1 MSNIL
6 QRPFTQPAA
15 SKEGLQRFIDELKS
29 IVGAKY
35 VLTDEERTRRFR
47 IGYRFGR
54 GKAAAVVRPSCLLEQ
69 WRVLKA
75 CVSANKIVI
84 MQAANTGLTGGSTPD
99 GDDYDRDIVI
109 INTLR
114 MKKAEVIEQGKQV
127 ICFPGTTLDQLEKL
141 LKPFGREP
149 HSVIGSS
156 CIGASV
162 FGGVCNN
169 SGGALVQRGPAYT
182 EMALFG
188 QLDAEGGL
196 HLVNHLGVRLG
207 SDPEMIL
214 DRLDRRDYTD
224 SDIVA
229 DAGRGSDYDYIDHV
243 RAVDADTPARFNAD
257 PKRLHEASGCA
268 GKLILFALR
277 LDTFPAE
284 RTSTVFYIGTNDAN
298 ELETIRRRV
307 LSEFS
312 ILPISGE
319 YLHRDAFDIADKYG
333 KDTFL
338 LIYYLGTE
346 RMPPLFALKGR
357 CDAYLD
363 RLSFLPSHLIDRVLQ
378 GLSAIFPNHLPPR
391 IREFRDKYEHHLMLK
406 VAGPAIE
413 ECRNFLKSF
422 FSSPT
427 GGYFECVGDEGKK
440 AFFHRFAAAGAAV
453 RYRAVHQ
460 KDVEDIVALDIA
472 LKRNERD
479 WCESLPP
486 DIDSAT
492 IIKLYYGHFLCHV
505 FHQDYIIKKGHDC
518 LALEHRMW
526 RLLDQRGA
534 EYPAEHNVGHLYEAK
549 PELQAFYHKLDP
561 CNAFNP
567 GIGKTSKCSHW
578 LTYAPKA

>member
-1 MSNIL
+1 MSNAL
-6 QRPFTQPAA
+6 QRLFPHPAP
-15 SKEGLQRFIDELKS
+15 SKDGMEGFIGELQS

-35 VLTDEERTRRFR
+35 VLTEEERTRRYR
-47 IGYRFGR
+47 TGYRFGR
-54 GKAAAVVRPSCLLEQ
+54 GRAVAVVRPGCLLEQ

-75 CVSANKIVI
+75 CVSTNKIVI

-109 INTLR
+109 ISTLR
-114 MKKAEVIEQGKQV
+114 MKKAEVIEQGKQI
-127 ICFPGTTLDQLEKL
+127 ICFPGATLNRLEKL
-141 LKPFGREP
+141 LKPLGREP

-162 FGGVCNN
+162 FGGVSNN

-182 EMALFG
+182 EMALFA
-188 QLDAEGGL
+188 QLDADGGL
-196 HLVNHLGVRLG
+196 QLVNHLGVRLG
-207 SDPEMIL
+207 NDPETIL

-224 SDIVA
+224 DDIVP

-268 GKLILFALR
+268 GKLILFAVR

-284 RTSTVFYIGTNDAN
+284 KTSAVFYIGSSDVD
-298 ELETIRRRV
+298 ELEAIRRRI

-312 ILPISGE
+312 TLPISGE
-319 YLHRDAFDIADKYG
+319 YLHRDAFDVADKYG

-363 RLSFLPSHLIDRVLQ
+363 RLSFLPSHLIDRILQ
-378 GLSAIFPNHLPPR
+378 GLSAIFPNHLPAR

-406 VAGPAIE
+406 AAGPAID

-422 FSSPT
+422 FSSSDRRIFRVRRRRRQKGLSPSLCGCGRSGALP
-427 GGYFECVGDEGKK
+427 GGPSKGCGG
-440 AFFHRFAAAGAAV
+440 HRGA
-453 RYRAVHQ
+453 RYRA
-460 KDVEDIVALDIA
+460 KA
-472 LKRNERD
+472 ER
-479 WCESLPP
+479 
-486 DIDSAT
+486 A
-492 IIKLYYGHFLCHV
+492 
-505 FHQDYIIKKGHDC
+505 
-518 LALEHRMW
+518 
-526 RLLDQRGA
+526 
-534 EYPAEHNVGHLYEAK
+534 
-549 PELQAFYHKLDP
+549 
-561 CNAFNP
+561 
-567 GIGKTSKCSHW
+567 
-578 LTYAPKA
+578 